1 MLIRAD
7 GCAYRWESVTFT
19 RVNLSLVQG
28 YSDDGVV
35 DDDHHGLKSSPLP
48 RLINPKGVIVHHH
61 GLKPPTVYP
70 INPAGVILHHDV
82 LNPSCLQCP
91 PYILKV

>member
-1 MLIRAD
+1 MSGRFRKQPTCLINSLPRMCSDLFTTYSCIGGNSGLLIRAD

-28 YSDDGVV
+28 YSDDGVD

-48 RLINPKGVIVHHH
+48 RLI
-61 GLKPPTVYP
+61 
-70 INPAGVILHHDV
+70 
-82 LNPSCLQCP
+82 S
-91 PYILKV
+91 